1 MADDKEDKTTLET
14 DKTVQKQ
21 AVEFKR
27 RKFSGLATLAPEIR
41 AITKKAL
48 GARGFAGSD
57 ILEYWEDIVGTDL
70 ARGIAPQKL
79 SFEKDNRTRGTLVV
93 KSAGGAFAMLFEHQ
107 KDRVIQRINAFF
119 GYPAVSRIKIIQ
131 GALKL
136 KSDPIKL
143 RPKPIPKEELEIL
156 EEKVGI
162 IEDEELR
169 ERAFKIGQAL
179 LSKKY

>member
-1 MADDKEDKTTLET
+1 MTDNKENTEAPETQKADKKLLFES
-14 DKTVQKQ
+14 
-21 AVEFKR
+21 KR

-57 ILEYWEDIVGTDL
+57 ILEYWEDIVGADL
-70 ARGIAPQKL
+70 ARGVAPQKL
-79 SFEKDNRTRGTLVV
+79 VFERDNRTHGTLVV
-93 KSAGGAFAMLFEHQ
+93 KSSGGAFAMLFEHQ
-107 KDRVIQRINAFF
+107 KERVIQRVNAFF

-136 KSDPIKL
+136 KSVPVKTV
-143 RPKPIPKEELEIL
+143 PKPIPKDLL
-156 EEKVGI
+156 TQLQEKVSV

-169 ERAFKIGQAL
+169 ARTFEIGKAL
-179 LSKKY
+179 LSKKC

>member
-1 MADDKEDKTTLET
+1 MSD
-14 DKTVQKQ
+14 
-21 AVEFKR
+21 R

-41 AITKKAL
+41 TITKKAL

-57 ILEYWEDIVGTDL
+57 ILEYWEDIVGADL

-136 KSDPIKL
+136 KSEPIKP
-143 RPKPIPKEELEIL
+143 RPKQIPKEELEIL

-169 ERAFKIGQAL
+169 ERTFKIGQAL

>member
-1 MADDKEDKTTLET
+1 MT
-14 DKTVQKQ
+14 D
-21 AVEFKR
+21 R

-57 ILEYWEDIVGTDL
+57 ILQFWEDIVGADL
-70 ARGIAPQKL
+70 ARGVVPQKL
-79 SFEKDNRTRGTLVV
+79 TFEKDNRMHGTLVV

-107 KDRVIQRINAFF
+107 KERVMQRINAFF

-131 GALKL
+131 GALKI
-136 KSDPIKL
+136 KSIPQ
-143 RPKPIPKEELEIL
+143 KPVSKTIPKDELQAL
-156 EEKVGI
+156 QEKVGI

-169 ERAFKIGQAL
+169 ERTFEIGKAL
-179 LSKKY
+179 LAKKY